1 MPRVV
6 TLQTLAES
14 VEEVVPLSSLFFA
27 AVEHRGVAHAHAMCP
42 YTAGDDPLV
51 PAYGTLC
58 SVSFEMLLSSTCSYC
73 NGSASREIANH
84 VQKLLRTALQLVLLK
99 RAALTE
105 FAPFQMEWA
114 KWLSTAT
121 PTSTFSAQAVQ
132 SMLEVATEYAPHS
145 LPESG
150 ALALQRRADLEGSS
164 DVRCLLSAV
173 RHDASGLSLLLSD
186 IQDLPFE
193 AVIVAEHIT
202 VQAARQAAP
211 IVMALLADQN
221 TSISPTDALKAALAL
236 S

>member
-1 MPRVV
+1 MPGVL
-6 TLQTLAES
+6 TLQTLAAS

-58 SVSFEMLLSSTCSYC
+58 SVSFEMLLASSCSYC
-73 NGSASREIANH
+73 NGSASREVARH
-84 VQKLLRTALQLVLLK
+84 VEDLLQTATQLVRLK
-99 RAALTE
+99 QAALTE
-105 FAPFQMEWA
+105 FAPSPREWA
-114 KWLSTAT
+114 EWLSRAT

-132 SMLEVATEYAPHS
+132 SMVEVATEFAPHS
-145 LPESG
+145 LPASG
-150 ALALQRRADLEGSS
+150 ALALQHRADLEGTS
-164 DVRCLLSAV
+164 DVLCLLSAV
-173 RHDASGLSLLLSD
+173 CHGASGLSLLLSD

-202 VQAARQAAP
+202 LQAAQAAAP
-211 IVMALLADQN
+211 IVMSLLADRN
-221 TSISPTDALKAALAL
+221 TAISPTDALKAALAL